1 MKQLP
6 QDWIDK
12 MSDSE
17 KERYF
22 AMTESRKKVKALAA
36 DILAECQR
44 QGFTIEELGMLSRHL
59 IADCENMI
67 EKCKETTKVT
77 LDFQKVSSNT
87 QSETCQVLGKT
98 HSTIQNAPT

>member
-44 QGFTIEELGMLSRHL
+44 QDFTIEEFEMLSRSL
-59 IADCENMI
+59 MADCESMT
-67 EKCKETTKVT
+67 EKCKREMKVT
-77 LDFQKVSSNT
+77 LDFQKVPSNL